1 MKFRQPTNLALASI
15 AAASLAL
22 THAMPVQY
30 QLESGS
36 MECLYAPINQY
47 ETVTTSVFITDG
59 DELKVRTKLQGP
71 IAPIAIGS
79 SAEVLAAAMRVDK
92 MNHIDFMNQVN
103 DVDFENLYNDDALL
117 QDDDWDDD
125 DHKTYGDDRV
135 MDDILFQD
143 YYYMDDDDEYQFME
157 DDAMDDTEI
166 MEIRKARAERDA
178 MSPEERQKKLDEKQ
192 VERRKKLEA
201 FKKQKEMQRKRQDEK
216 ERKHKQRKLDLEKR
230 KQAQNAEGMPLEHTS
245 EVQEEGWYRFCVEA
259 THSTVNV
266 EFEFRRSSQLGK
278 PNSKT
283 GHIQSYERHDMLVNE
298 KRLMAKMEAA
308 AKNDAEGGV
317 KTEDL
322 QSTRDLVT
330 KMNRLLNEIREK
342 QVNERHRLGIH
353 KAVNEHSHSR
363 MVLGSLFETVLYIA
377 VSGFQVY
384 TIRKWFSGNPILA
397 Y

>member
-1 MKFRQPTNLALASI
+1 MVFELYFGMRTHRTIFAHRLI
-15 AAASLAL
+15 RFHSLF
-22 THAMPVQY
+22 PQ
-30 QLESGS
+30 
-36 MECLYAPINQY
+36 
-47 ETVTTSVFITDG
+47 TS
-59 DELKVRTKLQGP
+59 K
-71 IAPIAIGS
+71 
-79 SAEVLAAAMRVDK
+79 
-92 MNHIDFMNQVN
+92 
-103 DVDFENLYNDDALL
+103 
-117 QDDDWDDD
+117 
-125 DHKTYGDDRV
+125 
-135 MDDILFQD
+135 
-143 YYYMDDDDEYQFME
+143 
-157 DDAMDDTEI
+157 
-166 MEIRKARAERDA
+166 
-178 MSPEERQKKLDEKQ
+178 
-192 VERRKKLEA
+192 
-201 FKKQKEMQRKRQDEK
+201 
-216 ERKHKQRKLDLEKR
+216 
-230 KQAQNAEGMPLEHTS
+230 
-245 EVQEEGWYRFCVEA
+245 
-259 THSTVNV
+259 VNV

>member
-1 MKFRQPTNLALASI
+1 MPSIQTLHGSTSEDYIHSSSNQQHKTNDMKFRQPNLALASI

-92 MNHIDFMNQVN
+92 MNHVDFMNQVN

-192 VERRKKLEA
+192 LERRKKLEA

-230 KQAQNAEGMPLEHTS
+230 KQAQNAEVMPLEHTS

-259 THSTVNV
+259 THSTVSEVFLSWLIWAYVNLLYRMIWS
-266 EFEFRRSSQLGK
+266 FEWSSNFILECER
-278 PNSKT
+278 
-283 GHIQSYERHDMLVNE
+283 IVQS
-298 KRLMAKMEAA
+298 
-308 AKNDAEGGV
+308 
-317 KTEDL
+317 
-322 QSTRDLVT
+322 
-330 KMNRLLNEIREK
+330 LLID
-342 QVNERHRLGIH
+342 
-353 KAVNEHSHSR
+353 
-363 MVLGSLFETVLYIA
+363 
-377 VSGFQVY
+377 
-384 TIRKWFSGNPILA
+384 
-397 Y
+397 